1 MSSQG
6 RGNDDQFLEILDAK
20 TYSVAEAARLVSIH
34 PRRAAR
40 WLQGYS
46 FDYDLAEGQRRHAD
60 QAPVVKRVGTLGTT
74 YASFLDL
81 IDLLFVKQFLD
92 QGISL
97 QKVRLAL
104 DEVTVL
110 LGAEHFA
117 RQTFFTD
124 GRSIYLQLV
133 DIGPDK
139 GQGIMQLMTGGQ
151 WTIAPIIQAL
161 ATRIDFHE
169 ATGYARRWFPLGREG
184 HVVVDPFIT
193 FGRPSLFGRGV
204 ATENVYDFFLGEQAD
219 PGQVSQA
226 FGLPPHEVMAAI
238 SFEQKLAA

>member
-1 MSSQG
+1 MPT
-6 RGNDDQFLEILDAK
+6 RRPKNDNQLLDVLDAK

-46 FDYDLAEGQRRHAD
+46 FEYQIAEGHRRHAD
-60 QAPVVKRVGTLGTT
+60 QVPVVKREGTLGTT

-92 QGISL
+92 QGVSL

-104 DEVTVL
+104 DEATEL
-110 LGAEHFA
+110 LGTKHFA

-124 GRSIYLQLV
+124 GRSICLELV
-133 DIGPDK
+133 DFGPDR

-184 HVVVDPFIT
+184 HVVVDPFVT

-204 ATENVYDFFLGEQAD
+204 ATENLYDFFLGEGAN
-219 PGQVSQA
+219 PEQVSHA
-226 FGLPPHEVMAAI
+226 FRLPPDEVKAAI
-238 SFEQKLAA
+238 GFERKLAA